1 MSSAPVTDEAE
12 AYASTA
18 ERYQLPGQPFR
29 PVAARVRRRPDRVWV
44 NVALFVLTVAS
55 TTVLGATHYSLF
67 LTDFGRTPLSLSPW
81 SWSALAAGLA
91 YSGAI
96 LGILGVHE
104 LGHYLACRYYGIDA
118 SLPYF
123 LPAPG
128 MTGTLGA
135 FIRIRSPIYAKAVL
149 FDVGIAGPLAG
160 FLVAVPVLIV
170 GLALSNVAPLPPNFQ
185 GYELGEPLLFQAL
198 AYLLW
203 GAVPGGHSLNLH
215 PAAFAAWFGL
225 LATALNLFPIGQLDG
240 GHIIYAVFGR
250 RAIWVSGV
258 AICAAVGLIF
268 VSISWLAWTVLM
280 LALLVAFGPKHPPT
294 VDEDVPLDGRR
305 KALACAAL
313 LVFVACFT
321 PAPIQPF
328 ELIR

>member
-1 MSSAPVTDEAE
+1 M
-12 AYASTA
+12 
-18 ERYQLPGQPFR
+18 
-29 PVAARVRRRPDRVWV
+29 RRRRGRDRVWV
-44 NVALFVLTVAS
+44 NALLLLLTIGS
-55 TTVLGATHYSLF
+55 TTLLGSEHYRSF
-67 LTDFGRTPLSLSPW
+67 LADFGLSPVSMPSLSGQ
-81 SWSALAAGLA
+81 ALWAGLW
-91 YSGAI
+91 YSGSI

-128 MTGTLGA
+128 ITGTLGA
-135 FIRIRSPIYAKAVL
+135 FIRIRTPIHTKAML

-160 FLVAVPVLIV
+160 FVVAVPVLIV
-170 GLALSNVAPLPPNFQ
+170 GLALSRVSPLPPRFD

-198 AYLLW
+198 AYVMW
-203 GAVPGGHSLNLH
+203 GPVPEGYSLNLH

-250 RAIWVSGV
+250 RAIWVSAV
-258 AICAAVGLIF
+258 AICAAIALTF
-268 VSISWLAWTVLM
+268 VSVSWIAWTVLM
-280 LALLVAFGPKHPPT
+280 VILLIIFGPRHPPT
-294 VDEDVPLDGRR
+294 IDENEPLDSRR
-305 KALACAAL
+305 QVLAVVAL